1 MSDTEHPPYLSKA
14 LELADANALRL
25 ALYQQTADPDLL
37 AMQVHA
43 VRRVG
48 SAFAYTV
55 LTPEDEAR
63 VRQKALEFLSQS
75 EETHSASPTKSEAAK
90 LMEAFTGRSLS
101 AADIDYA
108 WEDMNFEP
116 FARGADWGVRPP
128 QEVLDRY
135 SVTII
140 GAGFSG
146 LLAAIQMKRLG
157 LKFRIIERQAGVG
170 GTWFLND
177 YPEARVDVPSMLY
190 QYKFESDYQWPSF
203 FATQAELLDYVDYI
217 IRKYDLSEA
226 ISTDTKVLSAI
237 WSDERAKWR
246 IEVEGPQGR
255 EGWDADFLISAS
267 GQFSTPRLP
276 DIEGIEKFLGAM
288 FHTTHWDHSF
298 DYSGKRVAVI
308 GNGST
313 GTQLLRAVAARAS
326 HVTVY
331 QRTPN
336 WITRTPGYRDE
347 TPAEL
352 QWLYERLPDYRR
364 WVIFGLHVAQLQ
376 IDALHDLDP
385 EWRAQGGLISEKNDN
400 LRESLKRYIRRQI
413 GEDEALCESLTPA
426 YAPLARRLV
435 VDNDWYQTLKQDHVE
450 LKCGAIQRMTETGI
464 VSDDGTERDFDLIVL
479 GAGFD
484 VERFLWP
491 AEYVGR
497 DGQTPAALWEK
508 DGARAYMAL
517 LLPDFPNFVMMYG
530 PNAGILSGSFH
541 SWIENY
547 TRYFCKLITTTIES
561 GARAFELKRSA
572 FDSYNAKLDAALKEK
587 LFEVENGGGG
597 YYINSHGR
605 PGVSMP
611 WTLQQFYQMI
621 REPDWDAYKLD

>member
-1 MSDTEHPPYLSKA
+1 MRA

-25 ALYQQTADPDLL
+25 AIYQQTADPELL
-37 AMQVHA
+37 AMPVHT

-48 SAFAYTV
+48 SAFAYTA
-55 LTPEDEAR
+55 LAPEDDKR
-63 VRQKALEFLSQS
+63 VREKAFEFLSKPGGPQRG
-75 EETHSASPTKSEAAK
+75 APARPEAAK
-90 LMEAFTGRSLS
+90 MMAAFTGKSLS
-101 AADIDYA
+101 AADVGYA
-108 WEDMNFEP
+108 WEDMDFEP
-116 FARGADWGVRPP
+116 FARGAVWDVRPP

-135 SVTII
+135 GVVII

-157 LKFRIIERQAGVG
+157 LKFRIIERQAGAG

-190 QYKFESDYQWPSF
+190 QYKFESDYKWKSY
-203 FATQAELLDYVDYI
+203 FATQAELLDYVDHI
-217 IRKYDLSEA
+217 IRKYDLADA
-226 ISTDTKVLSAI
+226 ISTDTKVLSAQ

-246 IEVEGPQGR
+246 IELEGPRGHER
-255 EGWDADFLISAS
+255 FDIDFLISAS

-276 DIEGIEKFLGAM
+276 DIEGIEDFRGAM
-288 FHTTHWDHSF
+288 FHTTNWDHAF
-298 DYSGKRVAVI
+298 DYGGKRVAVI

-313 GTQLLRAVAARAS
+313 GSQLLRGVAARAS

-347 TPAEL
+347 VPAETH
-352 QWLYERLPDYRR
+352 WLFERLPDYRR
-364 WVIFGLHVAQLQ
+364 WVIFGLHAAQLQ
-376 IDALHDLDP
+376 IDGLHDLDP

-400 LRESLKRYIRRQI
+400 FRESLQRYIRRQI
-413 GEDEALCESLTPA
+413 GDDEALCESLTPN

-435 VDNDWYQTLKQDHVE
+435 VDNDWYQTLKLDHVE

-464 VSDDGTERDFDLIVL
+464 VSDDGTERAFDLIVL

-497 DGQTPAALWEK
+497 NGKTPSALWEK
-508 DGARAYMAL
+508 DGARGYLAL
-517 LLPDFPNFVMMYG
+517 MLPGFPNFAMMYG

-547 TRYFCKLITTTIES
+547 TRYFSKLITTTIER
-561 GARAFELKRSA
+561 GARSFELKRSA
-572 FDSYNAKLDAALKEK
+572 FDEYNVRLDQALKKK
-587 LFEVENGGGG
+587 LFEAENGGGG

-611 WTLQQFYQMI
+611 WTLQEFYQMI
-621 REPDWDAYKLD
+621 RAPNLDDYTFD

>member
-1 MSDTEHPPYLSKA
+1 MSETISTLRRA

-25 ALYQQTADPDLL
+25 AIYRQTRDAELL
-37 AMQVHA
+37 AMRVHT

-48 SAFAYTV
+48 SAFAYTA
-55 LTPEDEAR
+55 LAPEDEER
-63 VRQKALEFLSQS
+63 VREKAFAFLSAPCEAQPD
-75 EETHSASPTKSEAAK
+75 APTTAEAAK
-90 LMEAFTGRSLS
+90 LMEAFAGRPLS
-101 AADIDYA
+101 AADIGYA
-108 WEDMNFEP
+108 WEDMDFEP
-116 FARGADWGVRPP
+116 FVRGAAWSLRPS

-146 LLAAIQMKRLG
+146 LLAAIQMQRLG
-157 LKFRIIERQAGVG
+157 LKFRIVERQAGAG

-190 QYKFESDYQWPSF
+190 QYKFESGYKWRSF
-203 FATQAELLDYVDYI
+203 FATQAELLEYFDHI
-217 IRKYDLSEA
+217 IRKYDLREA
-226 ISTDTKVLSAI
+226 ISTNTKLVSAR
-237 WSDERAKWR
+237 WSDARAKWR
-246 IEVEGPQGR
+246 IELDGPAGH
-255 EGWDADFLISAS
+255 EVFDTDFLISAS

-276 DIEGIEKFLGAM
+276 DIEGIESFRGAI
-288 FHTTHWDHSF
+288 FHTTNWDHDF
-298 DYSGKRVAVI
+298 DFTGKRVAVI

-313 GTQLLRAVAARAS
+313 GSQLLRGVAARAS

-347 TPAEL
+347 VPIETH
-352 QWLYERLPDYRR
+352 WLFDRLPDYRR
-364 WVIFGLHVAQLQ
+364 WVVFGLHIAQLQ
-376 IDALHDLDP
+376 IDGLHDLDP

-400 LRESLKRYIRRQI
+400 FRESLKRYIRREI
-413 GEDEALCESLTPA
+413 GDDEALCRSLTPD

-435 VDNDWYQTLKQDHVE
+435 VDNDWYRTLKLDHVD
-450 LKCGAIQRMTETGI
+450 LKCGAIRRMTETGI
-464 VSDDGTERDFDLIVL
+464 VSDDGTERAFDLIVL

-497 DGQTPAALWEK
+497 GGQTPQSLWEK
-508 DGARAYMAL
+508 DGARGYLAL
-517 LLPDFPNFVMMYG
+517 MLPGFPNFAMMYG

-547 TRYFCKLITTTIES
+547 TRYFCKLITTTIER

-572 FDSYNAKLDAALKEK
+572 FDDYNGRLDEALKKK
-587 LFEVENGGGG
+587 LFEAENGGGG

-611 WTLQQFYQMI
+611 WTLQEFYQMI
-621 REPDWDAYKLD
+621 REPDFDAYRFD